1 MVGAVREIKQ
11 EEGIRGRDTGRN
23 FNSAVR
29 EGLIELGP
37 SELRHE
43 GGKR

>member
-1 MVGAVREIKQ
+1 MVCAVREIKQ
-11 EEGIRGRDTGRN
+11 EEGIRGRGIGSD

-29 EGLIELGP
+29 EGLIELRP